1 MPAAKFKIIRKCE
14 VCGEE
19 FYAKTLDSFYCSP
32 RCSKIAYKRRKAE
45 EMQQQR
51 LDEMVKTIPEAR
63 EYITVTEAHALFGI
77 SRNTVYRLIEK
88 GRVAFFNTGKNQT
101 RLKKDDL
108 MKLYP
113 LRETP
118 LEGNKTRINKSTATS
133 VAIDANGRIKL
144 DANGNI
150 MTAGLDMKVD
160 PNTIGNTKQVDR
172 SIETQRIKTYEQKN
186 HHLPAGNK
194 TYH

>member
-113 LRETP
+113 LREMP
-118 LEGNKTRINKSTATS
+118 LEGKKKLLERNIAWNLKTVIPSGILAKSIS
-133 VAIDANGRIKL
+133 W
-144 DANGNI
+144 
-150 MTAGLDMKVD
+150 MKV
-160 PNTIGNTKQVDR
+160 R
-172 SIETQRIKTYEQKN
+172 SINTFVNTPFLLDK
-186 HHLPAGNK
+186 
-194 TYH
+194 

>member
-118 LEGNKTRINKSTATS
+118 LEGNKKLLERNIAWNRKIVIPSGILAKSIS
-133 VAIDANGRIKL
+133 W
-144 DANGNI
+144 
-150 MTAGLDMKVD
+150 MKV
-160 PNTIGNTKQVDR
+160 R
-172 SIETQRIKTYEQKN
+172 SINISVNTPFLLDK
-186 HHLPAGNK
+186 
-194 TYH
+194 

>member
-77 SRNTVYRLIEK
+77 SRNTV
-88 GRVAFFNTGKNQT
+88 
-101 RLKKDDL
+101 
-108 MKLYP
+108 
-113 LRETP
+113 
-118 LEGNKTRINKSTATS
+118 
-133 VAIDANGRIKL
+133 
-144 DANGNI
+144 
-150 MTAGLDMKVD
+150 
-160 PNTIGNTKQVDR
+160 
-172 SIETQRIKTYEQKN
+172 
-186 HHLPAGNK
+186 
-194 TYH
+194 

>member
-113 LRETP
+113 LREMP
-118 LEGNKTRINKSTATS
+118 LEGNKKLLERNIAWNLKTVIPSGILAKSIS
-133 VAIDANGRIKL
+133 W
-144 DANGNI
+144 
-150 MTAGLDMKVD
+150 MKV
-160 PNTIGNTKQVDR
+160 R
-172 SIETQRIKTYEQKN
+172 SINTFVNTPFLLDK
-186 HHLPAGNK
+186 
-194 TYH
+194 

>member
-118 LEGNKTRINKSTATS
+118 LEGNKKLLERNIAWNRKTVIPSGILAKSIS
-133 VAIDANGRIKL
+133 W
-144 DANGNI
+144 
-150 MTAGLDMKVD
+150 MKV
-160 PNTIGNTKQVDR
+160 R
-172 SIETQRIKTYEQKN
+172 SINISVNTPFLLDK
-186 HHLPAGNK
+186 
-194 TYH
+194 